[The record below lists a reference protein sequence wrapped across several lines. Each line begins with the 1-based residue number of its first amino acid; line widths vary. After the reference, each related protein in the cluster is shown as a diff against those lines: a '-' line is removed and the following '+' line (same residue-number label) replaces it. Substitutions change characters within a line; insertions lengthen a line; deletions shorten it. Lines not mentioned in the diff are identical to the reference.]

1 MASYIIRRLLLMVP
15 TLIGISFLVFMLI
28 ALSPGGIGAALR
40 VSGGQAQASDR
51 LLVQAYLEDR
61 YGLDDPVLVQYARWL
76 GRISPL
82 KFGPRDQ
89 RDPTGEIIRA
99 PKGLRAPPLAGAWYG
114 VGRVPSAPEAP
125 ASFELGSTPAER
137 VASYRRYANLAAQA
151 RSASIGARARLEQ
164 ELGRYAERHGL
175 RGFVTRDGKIIESR
189 FHAMRF
195 DASSPGAD
203 AVVAAGEEALDKY
216 REALEARR
224 GLEAAFAAG
233 PFPEVG
239 FWLWPGRVSLGP
251 PDFGVVFSRGRPV
264 LGMILDAL
272 PITLLLNAIAFP
284 IIYLIAVPTGILA
297 ATRQGSWIDVGAGAL
312 FVALWSVPVVWA
324 GVLALGY
331 LAHRDA
337 LGAFPVAGLH
347 NPDAD
352 AMPFMPRW
360 TGGPGGGG
368 FQRGFVLDT
377 LWHICLPVA
386 CLVYAGFA
394 VLSKQTRAAMLDNF
408 SADYVRT
415 AKAKGVAGGDIVL
428 RHVFRNSLL
437 PLITIF
443 ATLFPAMLSGS
454 VVVERIFSVPGMG
467 SLVIDA
473 INLRDRELLL
483 ANVLMIAA
491 VNLVALLIADILY
504 ALADPRISYS

>member
-284 IIYLIAVPTGILA
+284 IIYLVAVPTGMLA
-297 ATRQGSWIDVGAGAL
+297 ATRAGSWVDTGVGAL
-312 FVALWSVPVVWA
+312 LVALWSIPVVWA
-324 GVLALGY
+324 GVLAVGY
-331 LAHRDA
+331 LASDRF
-337 LGAFPVAGLH
+337 LGWFPASGLH
-347 NPDAD
+347 DAD
-352 AMPFMPRW
+352 AESMRFMPW
-360 TGGPGGGG
+360 IIDGEL
-368 FQRGFVLDT
+368 QRGYLLDA
-377 LWHICLPVA
+377 LWHLCLPVA